1 MEIKRGGGEKPSR
14 LHVVEVFV
22 QVFEKRADDDDV
34 LWQNRVGKDRG
45 S

>member
-22 QVFEKRADDDDV
+22 QVFEKRADDV

>member
-22 QVFEKRADDDDV
+22 QVFEKRAEKTGV
-34 LWQNRVGKDRG
+34 KKRPKL